1 MEKEDR
7 NIFIRDLCCR
17 IPYGVLVKYKP
28 MSFIKGKDSE
38 WVDIPLCSVDVVQN
52 TFSVGDR
59 FSETIDARLFNR
71 FGNPF
76 IKPYLRPLSSM
87 TEEEKREFQKVYI
100 ESIDIDNVSSSCLCA
115 DWFYRKHFDV
125 RGFIEKGWA
134 LKATIEFYK
143 EYERQNQIS

>member
-71 FGNPF
+71 LGDPF

-87 TEEEKREFQKVYI
+87 TEEEKREFPVYVLI
-100 ESIDIDNVSSSCLCA
+100 
-115 DWFYRKHFDV
+115 
-125 RGFIEKGWA
+125 GFIVSILTLEVL
-134 LKATIEFYK
+134 LKK
-143 EYERQNQIS
+143 VGH